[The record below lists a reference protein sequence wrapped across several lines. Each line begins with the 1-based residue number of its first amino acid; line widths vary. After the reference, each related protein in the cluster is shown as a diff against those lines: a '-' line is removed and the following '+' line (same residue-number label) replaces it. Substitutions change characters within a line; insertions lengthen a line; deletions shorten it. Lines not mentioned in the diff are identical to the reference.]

1 MIVIAESK
9 IQEQLEKATTRA
21 NKLIEKQVDADADE
35 FKRDVE
41 GAELE
46 TAAT

>member
-21 NKLIEKQVDADADE
+21 NKLIEKQVDADGDE
-35 FKRDVE
+35 LKRDIDNAASE
-41 GAELE
+41 S
-46 TAAT
+46 AAT